1 MRSAFARGPM
11 ERGAR
16 MMREFG
22 RAPSWR
28 AAVMHSWPTIASL
41 RDRLRGSWPTSPS
54 GRAAAA
60 GIAALAVLTALFVT
74 FGLRA
79 GATLLALPQGRILAP
94 ADNQKFGW
102 IERAIGQCEAEAAR
116 STETL
121 YFVVIPVVATGDRQ
135 AWASKS
141 NGSIGRSILLLGA
154 EDTVEGV
161 RAGLPWVGTRGV
173 HLLVF

>member
-1 MRSAFARGPM
+1 AGAVPPPLGGGP
-11 ERGAR
+11 G
-16 MMREFG
+16 
-22 RAPSWR
+22 
-28 AAVMHSWPTIASL
+28 AAV
-41 RDRLRGSWPTSPS
+41 
-54 GRAAAA
+54 
-60 GIAALAVLTALFVT
+60 IAAVASGGAF
-74 FGLRA
+74 FFPAGLRP
-79 GATLLALPQGRILAP
+79 GAPLLAPPQGPITAP